1 MPVIKRKTRK
11 AIAKQ
16 VKKLVN
22 KHGAEVALGL
32 ATDFVGSVVETVTG
46 KAQAKSKK
54 KDKKGDSGKKKNK
67 TPKLLKSDGAKTDV
81 TPKSGKK
88 QAAKKTQKTSEA
100 QS

>member
-16 VKKLVN
+16 VNKLVN

-32 ATDFVGSVVETVTG
+32 ATDFVGSVIEAATG

-54 KDKKGDSGKKKNK
+54 KGDSGKKKNK
-67 TPKLLKSDGAKTDV
+67 SPKLLKSDGAKTDA
-81 TPKSGKK
+81 TPKKEKK
-88 QAAKKTQKTSEA
+88 QAAKKKQKTSEA

>member
-22 KHGAEVALGL
+22 KHGPEVALGL
-32 ATDFVGSVVETVTG
+32 ATDLVGNVVEAVTG
-46 KAQAKSKK
+46 KKQGKAKKKGASGKK
-54 KDKKGDSGKKKNK
+54 KDKSV
-67 TPKLLKSDGAKTDV
+67 KLSKSDDTKIVV
-81 TPKSGKK
+81 TPKKVKK
-88 QAAKKTQKTSEA
+88 QAAKKKPATSEA